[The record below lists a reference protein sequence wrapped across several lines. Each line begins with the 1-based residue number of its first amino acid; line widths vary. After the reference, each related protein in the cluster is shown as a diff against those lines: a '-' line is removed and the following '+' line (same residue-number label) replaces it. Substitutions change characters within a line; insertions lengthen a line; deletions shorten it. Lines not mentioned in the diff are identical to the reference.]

1 MKVMNKE
8 QTELPTLIIS
18 NTIDAMNI
26 KSSCISSFSRMS
38 CKQK

>member
-1 MKVMNKE
+1 MNKK

-38 CKQK
+38 YKQK

>member
-1 MKVMNKE
+1 MNKE